1 MALMYTPPAFA
12 VDENDAWGVV
22 AEAGAGM
29 FIRQSESGLVSVFAP
44 VTLSDDRR
52 VLRTHIAKAN
62 AWWKGIDV
70 DTEVLIIFLAASAY
84 VSPTNY
90 PSRLDGA
97 QHVPTWNYVAA
108 EVRGRATVV
117 ADRDWL
123 HDQTGAVTQR
133 FEAGRD
139 PEWHVSETSA
149 EYLEK
154 QYHAIVGIEVQ
165 VTSIEGKAKLSQ
177 NRLEPDRE
185 QVRAA
190 LRAGAPADQVVADW
204 MDR

>member
-1 MALMYTPPAFA
+1 MYTPPAFA
-12 VDENDAWGVV
+12 MDDDEAWGVV
-22 AEAGAGM
+22 SEAGAGM
-29 FIRQSESGLVSVFAP
+29 FIRHGDSGLLSVFAP
-44 VTLSDDRR
+44 VTVSPDRR
-52 VLRTHIAKAN
+52 TLRTHIAKAN
-62 AWWKGIDV
+62 AWWKDIDGET
-70 DTEVLIIFLAASAY
+70 DVLIVFLAASAY

-90 PSRLDGA
+90 PSRLEGA

-108 EVRGRATVV
+108 EVRGRATVTG
-117 ADRDWL
+117 DRDWL
-123 HDQTGAVTQR
+123 HEQTGAVTQR

-177 NRLEPDRE
+177 NRLEQDRE

-190 LRAGAPADQVVADW
+190 LRTGSLADQTVADW